1 MHLRKL
7 FMEFLHSPVP
17 LTIREQESKLYM
29 MLPLFCKVFGQA
41 KASSMTEK
49 FGDVCQFSAHVSRLM
64 VSEIRRRAANQPND
78 FASKSIIAFLMRDSA
93 EDTVSGWNLLNTL
106 NILASADTPVV
117 ECMVA
122 ASLPSNMVKCL
133 YLFYDLPLLDESNGQ
148 TGEDV
153 RNDVLTIKKL
163 YTQVLVKLCNYTA
176 TSRELVHT
184 DDLALLFTAISCP
197 IPKHNVQW
205 RSCVSEILMT
215 LTRYGL
221 DREVV
226 QYIHSKS
233 CFSQCIMNMRKIQQ
247 VNPLELVEMIVTL
260 VCCLKDS
267 SEISHFLLA
276 DFRSC
281 LGYLFLSELLLMLGE
296 MTGNE
301 AREACRNVTLLVS
314 SLVMIGHVT
323 LRPLV
328 SIGAPF
334 QDPAFQV
341 PEPLGGG
348 VSVRNI
354 EAFQVLHTVFL
365 KSTDKL
371 LCLNILDCVKNI
383 YCSDNANYFIL
394 QSQHTL
400 SLFVEKAPEKGTE
413 VQERIFK
420 LLELVICNLNWVP
433 CPELISV
440 SILFKNKSV
449 SDCHHVALCFLIRIV
464 SFDPK
469 YKEVFR
475 DVGVL
480 EVLTNCLK
488 QYSTELKDTYDSMAE
503 KESSEQDVVFCD
515 EADSSVL
522 DYPFLLM
529 GCLRL
534 LLENNSANAAMF
546 RECGGAQ
553 CVHDI
558 VPYSSCRTEALKI
571 IRELILSGGNDD
583 LGTLLSLM
591 HSTSQSE
598 VKLKSDVLDALLKV
612 FDLDPKTREG
622 FREVGGFVYVMS
634 VLINM
639 EGSLADPISTGWQNV
654 KREEILNLLRTVF
667 HVLTAA
673 IQDDPANKNF
683 MDEIRFQG
691 LSDTIRLL
699 GCFSLDAVNISP
711 STAGDQNKK
720 RITCMHGCDGKLPPT
735 TQQVQLLSRQPGVE
749 SIRSSVSFEGSLDL
763 HPSSVLFAANE
774 MIKNL
779 FDMATDSFGLKSGTS
794 IVYASPSELESVS
807 PGRNGV
813 GIPYIYHPGAIT
825 AAFDLLP
832 AIAELNDTLYSEG
845 CLELQ
850 LYWISHLQNLLKC
863 EHNQQVMCEA
873 GLPQQILDRCEVALI
888 TEEHP
893 LHAPLQRMFERLASQ
908 SLTPTVLRDFLRL
921 GSPLYS
927 RSFETLDENIMTA
940 TKLSKDTLAEK
951 TNDKKGE
958 TQDLSSNQVFRNE
971 LIKESPNKPTDI
983 HYVTPRKLSEIVNR
997 RLSDTTTPD
1006 ARSNTLTFRDVMLS
1020 MLVSSSESAS
1030 DVESNSDEEEYL
1042 IVTKDTSD
1050 KVISDHSPQFASDAD
1065 DDTPPQRPPRRPKPT
1080 ANNLDNSSGS
1090 ICDLD
1095 LCNQGYQMMLKAS
1108 GQGQDIPTAEVDGV
1122 DIDIISNTDQ
1132 VVSCIDQGEDTV
1144 ILDVKEQAIENKT
1157 DDSVELKSIEVESSN
1172 TSSNIIVDSDV
1183 DIPSTE
1189 PGEIVRSTETFPITN
1204 LEANAEYIDISSIKT
1219 QNTETNGESS
1229 AMPIA
1234 ETVSTDSPHK
1244 ASQLSCND
1252 ISVKL
1257 SLQIVESHLDPSDSC
1272 SNFKEPLNAI
1282 LNEENGVVHVDD
1294 SEKNEDRHDNEEKE
1308 MPLQCFGGG
1317 AVPLTRVKCVVSMTT
1332 PRDARAHGTSDCPS
1346 FVEFDMNVDGF
1357 GCMFLPAIAP
1367 QVSAG
1372 IATVSSV
1379 MAPAAVMGGVPGV
1392 GVGERMFPPQAG
1404 LTFVSWI
1411 CVDHYSDTTEDRH
1424 PIRLLTIMRQ
1434 FRSGSEK
1441 IPLNVPCLMISISAK
1456 DRMLV
1461 VCTDES
1467 CCIGDADSAA
1477 AQALRENDHTEA
1489 RFLSD
1494 QLLEEGR
1501 WHHVMVVLNKA
1512 LIRNS
1517 TCALFVDGKHV
1528 ATCRLKYIQ
1537 AAVAGSDSSVISV
1550 VPYISAYIGTPPDP
1564 KYRRCSRLLWKL
1576 GPTHLIEEPLSG
1588 AIADEMYRLGPN
1600 YVGSFQAPFPEGHLR
1615 VYGSEGVEPLVSEDK
1630 VMFGVHG
1637 HAKSVLTLAKIRK
1650 HFQKTDT
1657 KAVARELGLSTHDNT
1672 TPVRLIHNTAAHL
1685 QGASRSIGA
1694 IIIGCSGVRTF
1705 CPNPVSKLVE
1715 CIGGVSAMLG
1725 LVAMAT
1731 SVEGLYASVKALSC
1745 VLRSNPSARRDMER
1759 VRGYQILALLLRRK
1773 KHLLNTHILHLTFAL
1788 VGTVDSDRESSV
1800 IPNRV
1805 AFKDLLCDLEV
1816 WREAPADLQRSLFS
1830 HFLELLGPGSESV
1843 TNAELMQKLNLVP
1856 KLLFVLQDDSVTDA
1870 TAHTIAS
1877 VLSVLLSN
1885 TSDRKNLLRFG
1896 QFLVSTLP
1904 GNPLNE
1910 NELKLDAVTQSETS
1924 DEVVEGEEVLSPR
1937 RISLRNVM
1945 LELILCLIHAE
1956 GGELD
1961 QSFSDALQET
1971 LGFDWLLLFLQAHLH
1986 NTTVVRATRILVTI
2000 LSSLPTLN
2008 RFKEGLSTGS
2018 WLDGT
2023 GIMLN
2028 KTTYVVA
2035 GFNVGSVA
2043 DNQEKYQV
2051 NRDVCSVPGFLML
2064 DKLLPKHI
2072 DIPEIYHLVIALLL
2086 GHPVSD
2092 VYSGAQFDWDSLY
2105 SVFWSPSS
2113 SGVKLPTPSPQQ
2125 PVLYNIYCPEAAYV
2139 LLAMA
2144 HSMVNEAWEDTGDNS
2159 WLREYPVTLIQF
2171 LLFLYRNITAFS
2183 IVCSTQEFLEKLVAV
2198 LFPKARKMAKFQEL
2212 VDSEDEELFENH
2224 ELVSSLSRTLLSTH
2238 PARKCV
2244 FEFLRVIMT
2253 DSLTLPT
2260 AYKGHI
2266 IIDSI
2271 LESYPTKCSQPQL
2284 AEFQTEVLCAQIDY
2298 FLGGNLLSN
2307 PSAGPG
2313 NHGKIVANAFTFAS
2327 KVVDKLWV
2335 GNFVQGYKTV
2345 FNFLTSMIEG
2355 VKGQN
2360 VSLDSAYH
2368 SLNRTILFQLS
2379 RPLGRLTDQTS
2390 LLEFLHIL
2398 TTNHKLVFAPVNNEP
2413 EFIMGL
2419 CHWLLVMGT
2428 HKSLG
2433 ANDVKKSGENK
2444 DSEGAVSSSLDVGEE
2459 IEAAVERE
2467 EESSCTRLLAAAA
2480 ERVWDIFL
2488 QNKREAID
2496 DVFKISLPKPSF
2508 TSYKTLDYV
2517 EHMPVAV
2524 GGGTNLNLDLK
2535 SVRPLIADAATRM
2548 WVTYISNEEKHKN
2561 ETLGQP
2567 KQSAARRPATLRM
2580 LSTKKSKKETK
2591 DHRTLLRESH
2601 LWRMQH
2607 TKVVRDLVRLHHK
2620 NHLQNYQL
2628 IAKSVAEEWALMDA
2642 DLTRERGLWGPLCS
2656 SQLDK
2661 WALDMVE
2668 GPHRMRKKLCRNDMF
2683 YLHYPYDP
2691 KLAKVVKQ
2699 KPTKYKTPYS
2709 SDCKLHFKLRGKVVQ
2724 GLGPIEALTQQHVE
2738 GGETKALS
2746 ASHPISAEPSNFT
2759 EENEGSEVDNNQT
2772 IVKLLEA
2779 GETIRSMFRCARIQ
2793 GLDTTEGLFL
2803 FGKEHF
2809 YVVDG
2814 VTLLSTKEI
2823 KDIGSLPPG
2832 THDPIIP
2839 ITSHDKARSSTMER
2853 MCSKWAY
2860 EDIREVHKRR
2870 YLLQETAL
2878 EVFSSDG
2885 RNHFL
2890 VFPKPVRSKVYEKLV
2905 SKASTLRENAE
2916 ESVVGMKWDTDVEA
2930 GLGLINTLK
2939 GERSVTQRW
2948 ERGEITNFQYLM
2960 HLNTLAGRSYN
2971 DLMQYPVFP
2980 WVLADYH
2987 SEELDLTNPRSFRD
3001 FSKPMG
3007 AQSEERLAQFQKR
3020 YREWEDPTGETPP
3033 YHYGSHYSS
3042 AMIVASYLIRLE
3054 PFAQL
3059 FLRLQGG
3066 YFDLPDRL
3074 FHSAREAWLSAAKTN
3089 MADVKE
3095 LIPEFFYLPE
3105 FLTNQNKFEFGTKQ
3119 NGEVLGD
3126 VVLPPWAKND
3136 PREFIRLHRKALEC
3150 DYVSAHLHEWIDL
3163 IFGHKQQGQ
3172 LAVEANNVFLHYFY
3186 EGKVNIQGIDDPVKK
3201 NAAISIINN
3210 FGQTPKPLFKRAHP
3224 PKKVFRSVEPDSQT
3238 GMLVNVDRLFFHN
3251 LPNLVPSA
3259 QPVKELKGPVG
3270 QMIQTDNRGLLAVE
3284 RNKVLVPPH
3293 NNRYIAWGFGDLSM
3307 RTGVY
3312 ETERILAV
3320 YENFHIGQVLC
3331 ASCPDSRTL
3340 ITGGTSTL
3348 VCVWDMVKSTG
3359 REKKPQIILHE
3370 VLYGHHASVT
3380 CLAVSTAYNLIVSGS
3395 EDLTC
3400 IVWDLSKLTY
3410 VRQLSQHMAA
3420 ITAIAINDLT
3430 GDIATCA
3437 GTYLYVWSVNGQL
3450 VVKEN
3455 TSLQNNNHIQC
3466 CAMSELSEW
3475 DEENVILTGSVDGVV
3490 RMWGIEFFDEAEK
3503 SRRSVK
3509 LSPKTDRVS
3518 CDKQEKAGAQDPSW
3532 DSRSDSGFSYIR
3544 ADKASTDQSEP
3555 IKQEVASPEQAQ
3567 PLSGDVIEE
3576 THEEKRGDHVAIP
3589 EVGDDGTSKRHVTS
3603 HLRDES
3609 IDEGY
3614 VLVGHKENYESE
3626 DFLKPVWK
3634 RRLVLR
3640 HKLTMHTAFARED
3653 NAAPAAITAL
3663 LVSKDHRKLLVGDFR
3678 GRIYSWSVTDAAGR
3692 MADHWVKDEFAD
3704 QCSGCGIKFTTLIE
3718 RRHHCRD
3725 CGKVFCARCSSY
3737 EAEIT
3742 RLGIHAPVRVC
3753 QTCYNKIK
3761 KSSKKCKS

>member
-1 MHLRKL
+1 MQFVRKLVGGRPATNIHQSTEEEALSLRHLRKL

-17 LTIREQESKLYM
+17 LTVREQESKLYM

-41 KASSMTEK
+41 KPASMTEK
-49 FGDVCQFSAHVSRLM
+49 FGDVCQFAAHVSRLM
-64 VSEIRRRAANQPND
+64 VNEIRRRAANQRNEV
-78 FASKSIIAFLMRDSA
+78 ASKLILDFLMRDSA

-106 NILASADTPVV
+106 NILSSADTPVV

-133 YLFYDLPLLDESNGQ
+133 YLFYDLPPVEKTNEKTAEEVQDDL
-148 TGEDV
+148 
-153 RNDVLTIKKL
+153 LTIQKL
-163 YTQVLVKLCNYTA
+163 YTQVLVKLCNYYA

-184 DDLALLFTAISCP
+184 DDLALLFTAISCD

-215 LTRYGL
+215 LTRHGL
-221 DREVV
+221 DRDVV
-226 QYIHSKS
+226 HYIHSKS
-233 CFSQCIMNMRKIQQ
+233 CFAQCLMNMRKIQQ

-267 SEISHFLLA
+267 SAVSHYLLA

-281 LGYLFLSELLLMLGE
+281 HGYLFLTELLLMLGE

-301 AREACRNVTLLVS
+301 AREACRNVVLLVS

-334 QDPAFQV
+334 QDPEFEV
-341 PEPLGGG
+341 PEPIGGG
-348 VSVRNI
+348 SSVRNI
-354 EAFQVLHTVFL
+354 EGFQVLQSVFC
-365 KSTDKL
+365 KTTDKL
-371 LCLNILDCVKNI
+371 LCLNILDCINNI

-394 QSQHTL
+394 EPQHTL
-400 SLFVEKAPEKGTE
+400 SLFIGTVPEKHTE
-413 VQERIFK
+413 VQERIFR

-433 CPELISV
+433 CPELIAV
-440 SILFKNKSV
+440 SILFKNKPV
-449 SDCHHVALCFLIRIV
+449 YDYHQVALGFLIRIL
-464 SFDPK
+464 SYDPK
-469 YKEVFR
+469 YKDVFR

-488 QYSTELKDTYDSMAE
+488 QYADGLKEKYDETVKTASCQ
-503 KESSEQDVVFCD
+503 QDGNTFDDPEDLVP
-515 EADSSVL
+515 

-534 LLENNSANAAMF
+534 LLENNSTNATEF
-546 RECGGAQ
+546 RECGGAR
-553 CVHDI
+553 CIHNI
-558 VPYSSCRTEALKI
+558 VPYSSSRTEALKI

-583 LGTLLSLM
+583 LGTLLGLM
-591 HSTSQSE
+591 HSTPQSE
-598 VKLKSDVLDALLKV
+598 VKLKTDVLDALLKV
-612 FDLDPKTREG
+612 FDLDPRTRAV

-639 EGSLADPISTGWQNV
+639 EGSLASPVSFTWIDVVRGEVLI
-654 KREEILNLLRTVF
+654 LLRTVF

-683 MDEIRFQG
+683 MDEIRFRG

-699 GCFSLDAVNISP
+699 GCFSLNAVNVP
-711 STAGDQNKK
+711 SCCAGEEQKK
-720 RITCMHGCDGKLPPT
+720 WTMCERQFSQHVP
-735 TQQVQLLSRQPGVE
+735 LSAQPSGD
-749 SIRSSVSFEGSLDL
+749 SIRSSVTFEGTLDL
-763 HPSSVLFAANE
+763 NPHSVLFAANE
-774 MIKNL
+774 MLKNL
-779 FDMATDSFGLKSGTS
+779 FDMATDSFCLKSGS
-794 IVYASPSELESVS
+794 IIPVELT
-807 PGRNGV
+807 GRNGL
-813 GIPYIYHPGAIT
+813 GIPYIYHPGAVT
-825 AAFDLLP
+825 AAVDLLP
-832 AIAELNDTLYSEG
+832 AVSEMNGTVMSEG

-850 LYWISHLQNLLKC
+850 LYWICHLQNLLKC
-863 EHNQQVMCEA
+863 EHNQQMMCEA
-873 GLPQQILDRCEVALI
+873 GLPQQILDRCEAALI

-921 GSPLYS
+921 GFPLYCQS
-927 RSFETLDENIMTA
+927 LEAPNETSQNTAEANDETILEENPE
-940 TKLSKDTLAEK
+940 DK
-951 TNDKKGE
+951 TE
-958 TQDLSSNQVFRNE
+958 ESQDLNE
-971 LIKESPNKPTDI
+971 SLRKISDVT
-983 HYVTPRKLSEIVNR
+983 TPRKVSDIVNR
-997 RLSDTTTPD
+997 KLSDSE

-1020 MLVSSSESAS
+1020 MIQPSSESGS
-1030 DVESNSDEEEYL
+1030 DVESNSDEDEFL
-1042 IVTKDTSD
+1042 IVPNANPDPVPTCSGEGNEEENTES
-1050 KVISDHSPQFASDAD
+1050 
-1065 DDTPPQRPPRRPKPT
+1065 DDTPPRPPPRRSK
-1080 ANNLDNSSGS
+1080 ANSRRSFERSLELESNLT
-1090 ICDLD
+1090 
-1095 LCNQGYQMMLKAS
+1095 Y
-1108 GQGQDIPTAEVDGV
+1108 GQEFQVTMETDDEQKDVVTAEVDGV
-1122 DIDIISNTDQ
+1122 DIDTIGNTAQQ
-1132 VVSCIDQGEDTV
+1132 VACIDQGEDTV
-1144 ILDVKEQAIENKT
+1144 ILDLKGKAKEPIS
-1157 DDSVELKSIEVESSN
+1157 DS
-1172 TSSNIIVDSDV
+1172 
-1183 DIPSTE
+1183 STE
-1189 PGEIVRSTETFPITN
+1189 QSPERTHSESNVEVGSDNDDEN
-1204 LEANAEYIDISSIKT
+1204 LLSEGVVSNA
-1219 QNTETNGESS
+1219 
-1229 AMPIA
+1229 AA
-1234 ETVSTDSPHK
+1234 SPHK
-1244 ASQLSCND
+1244 AAEMSFDEFSMRLSQIAESNAGPPD
-1252 ISVKL
+1252 EGSVY
-1257 SLQIVESHLDPSDSC
+1257 QQTI
-1272 SNFKEPLNAI
+1272 A
-1282 LNEENGVVHVDD
+1282 LNEEGEDADDVDKD
-1294 SEKNEDRHDNEEKE
+1294 DDEEE
-1308 MPLQCFGGG
+1308 SCQLHGGG
-1317 AVPLTRVKCVVSMTT
+1317 AVSLTRVKCVVSMTT
-1332 PRDARAHGTSDCPS
+1332 PRDARAHGSTDCPC
-1346 FVEFDMNVDGF
+1346 FVEFDMSVDGF
-1357 GCMFLPAIAP
+1357 GCLFLPAIAP

-1404 LTFVSWI
+1404 LTFLAWI
-1411 CVDHYSDTTEDRH
+1411 CVDQYSDTTEDQH
-1424 PIRLLTIMRQ
+1424 PVRLMTIMRQ

-1441 IPLNVPCLMISISAK
+1441 IPNVPCLSISISAK

-1461 VCTDES
+1461 VCTDETG
-1467 CCIGDADSAA
+1467 CEDGYDSAA
-1477 AQALRENDHTEA
+1477 VQSQREREHTEA

-1528 ATCRLKYIQ
+1528 NTCRLKYIQ
-1537 AAVAGSDSSVISV
+1537 AAAVSPDATVVNVA
-1550 VPYISAYIGTPPDP
+1550 PYISAYLGTPPNP
-1564 KYRRCSRLLWKL
+1564 NYRRCSRLLWRL

-1588 AIADEMYRLGPN
+1588 STAEEMYRLGPN
-1600 YVGSFQAPFPEGHLR
+1600 YVGSYQAPCPEGQVR
-1615 VYGSEGVEPLVSEDK
+1615 VYGAEGVEPLVSEDK
-1630 VMFGVHG
+1630 VMFGIHG

-1650 HFQKTDT
+1650 HFRKSDT
-1657 KAVARELGLSTHDNT
+1657 RAVARELGLSTHDNT

-1685 QGASRSIGA
+1685 QGASRTIGA

-1705 CPNPVSKLVE
+1705 CPNPVSKLIE
-1715 CIGGVSAMLG
+1715 CIGGVSALLG

-1731 SVEGLYASVKALSC
+1731 DVEGLYASVKALSC

-1759 VRGYQILALLLRRK
+1759 TRGYQILALLFRRK

-1843 TNAELMQKLNLVP
+1843 KNAELMQRLNLVP
-1856 KLLFVLQDDSVTDA
+1856 KLLFVLQDDSVTDS

-1885 TSDRKNLLRFG
+1885 TNERKNLLRFG

-1904 GNPLNE
+1904 AHPANE
-1910 NELKLDAVTQSETS
+1910 NELKLDAVPSPETIT
-1924 DEVVEGEEVLSPR
+1924 EGGEGEETLSPR
-1937 RISLRNVM
+1937 RICLRNVM
-1945 LELILCLIHAE
+1945 LELILCLIYAE

-1961 QSFSDALQET
+1961 HSFADALHET
-1971 LGFDWLLLFLQAHLH
+1971 LGFDWLLLFIQAHLH
-1986 NTTVVRATRILVTI
+1986 NTTVVRATRILVTM
-2000 LSSLPTLN
+2000 LSSPPALN
-2008 RFKEGLSTGS
+2008 RFREGLGS
-2018 WLDGT
+2018 GNWLDGT
-2023 GIMLN
+2023 EIMLN

-2043 DNQEKYQV
+2043 DNKQKYQI
-2051 NRDVCSVPGFLML
+2051 NREVCTVPGFLML

-2072 DIPEIYHLVIALLL
+2072 DIPEVYHLVIALLL

-2092 VYSGAQFDWDSLY
+2092 VYAGVQFDWDSLT

-2113 SGVKLPTPSPQQ
+2113 SGVKFPTPSPQE
-2125 PVLYNIYCPEAAYV
+2125 PGARNIYCAEAAHM
-2139 LLAMA
+2139 LLSMA
-2144 HSMVNEAWEDTGDNS
+2144 NIMVNEAWEDTADNS
-2159 WLREYPVTLIQF
+2159 RLREYPETLIQF
-2171 LLFLYRNITAFS
+2171 LLFLYRNISSFS
-2183 IVCSTQEFLEKLVAV
+2183 VVCTSQEFLEKLVAV
-2198 LFPKARKMAKFQEL
+2198 LFPKRRNLAKFQEL
-2212 VDSEDEELFENH
+2212 ASDSENEWEPGTEA
-2224 ELVSSLSRTLLSTH
+2224 EPSSFSSKTLLITH

-2253 DSLTLPT
+2253 DALTSPTSAKSL
-2260 AYKGHI
+2260 GV
-2266 IIDSI
+2266 IDTI
-2271 LESYPTKCSQPQL
+2271 LESYPLKCSQPQQ
-2284 AEFQTEVLCAQIDY
+2284 AEFQTEVLCAQIDF
-2298 FLGGNLLSN
+2298 FLGGNLLTN
-2307 PSAGPG
+2307 PSAGSG
-2313 NHGKIVANAFTFAS
+2313 NHAKIVANAFSFAS
-2327 KVVDKLWV
+2327 KVVDKLWI

-2345 FNFLTSMIEG
+2345 FNFLTSMIEA
-2355 VKGQN
+2355 VKGQS

-2379 RPLGRLTDQTS
+2379 RPLARLTDQTS

-2413 EFIMGL
+2413 DFIAGL

-2428 HKSLG
+2428 HKSLAIG
-2433 ANDVKKSGENK
+2433 DKSRVKENKKSEAIVGTP
-2444 DSEGAVSSSLDVGEE
+2444 DVGEE
-2459 IEAAVERE
+2459 ATEEVDSDLLESE

-2480 ERVWDIFL
+2480 ERVWDIFV
-2488 QNKREAID
+2488 QNKREAMEDAFRIA
-2496 DVFKISLPKPSF
+2496 LPKPSF
-2508 TSYKTLDYV
+2508 TSYSSRDYV
-2517 EHMPVAV
+2517 EHMPM
-2524 GGGTNLNLDLK
+2524 GGASNLNLDLK
-2535 SVRPLIADAATRM
+2535 SVRPLIGEVATRM
-2548 WVTYISNEEKHKN
+2548 WLAYISVEERRKA
-2561 ETLGQP
+2561 ETLGTP
-2567 KQSAARRPATLRM
+2567 KTTVKGKSGPSLRM
-2580 LSTKKSKKETK
+2580 LSRKTSRKENK
-2591 DHRTLLRESH
+2591 DPRMLLSESH
-2601 LWRMQH
+2601 LWRMKH

-2628 IAKSVAEEWALMDA
+2628 ISKSVAEEWALMDA
-2642 DLTRERGLWGPLCS
+2642 DLTRERGLWGPPSS

-2668 GPHRMRKKLCRNDMF
+2668 GPHRMRKKMYRNDMF
-2683 YLHYPYDP
+2683 YLHYPYD
-2691 KLAKVVKQ
+2691 AKVARQNRERSLKGRV
-2699 KPTKYKTPYS
+2699 PIS
-2709 SDCKLHFKLRGKVVQ
+2709 SDSKIHYKLRGRIVQ
-2724 GLGPIEALTQQHVE
+2724 GVGPIEALTQQQVSE
-2738 GGETKALS
+2738 GGEKKVLTMQ
-2746 ASHPISAEPSNFT
+2746 PISSEPSNIT

-2779 GETIRSMFRCARIQ
+2779 GETITSMFRCATIQ
-2793 GLDTTEGLFL
+2793 GLDTAEGLFL

-2823 KDIGSLPPG
+2823 KDIDSLPQG

-2839 ITSHDKARSSTMER
+2839 TSSHDKPRSSTTER

-2870 YLLQETAL
+2870 YLFQETAL

-2890 VFPKPVRSKVYEKLV
+2890 VFPKPVRSKVYDKLV
-2905 SKASTLRENAE
+2905 ARASTLRENAE
-2916 ESVVGMKWDTDVEA
+2916 ESVVGMKRDTDVEA
-2930 GLGLINTLK
+2930 GLGLINTLM

-2980 WVLADYH
+2980 WVLADYQ
-2987 SEELDLTNPRSFRD
+2987 SEELDLTNPKTFRV

-3007 AQSEERLAQFQKR
+3007 AQSKDRLMQFQKK
-3020 YREWEDPTGETPP
+3020 YREWEDPTGEIPP
-3033 YHYGSHYSS
+3033 YHYGTHYSS
-3042 AMIVASYLIRLE
+3042 TMIVASYLIRLE
-3054 PFAQL
+3054 PFTQH
-3059 FLRLQGG
+3059 FLRVQGN
-3066 YFDLPDRL
+3066 FDLPDRL
-3074 FHSAREAWLSAAKTN
+3074 FHSVKDAWLSAAKTN

-3105 FLTNQNKFEFGTKQ
+3105 FLTNHNKFEFGTKQ

-3126 VVLPPWAKND
+3126 IILPPWAKGD

-3163 IFGHKQQGQ
+3163 IFGYKQQGP
-3172 LAVEANNVFLHYFY
+3172 LAEEANNVFYYYYY
-3186 EGKVNIQGIDDPVKK
+3186 ESNVDFHRIDDPIKK
-3201 NAAISIINN
+3201 KSIISMIDN
-3210 FGQTPKPLFKRAHP
+3210 FGQTPKQLFKRAHP
-3224 PKKVFRSVEPDSQT
+3224 PKRVFRSVESDAQT
-3238 GMLVNVDRLFFHN
+3238 GTLVNVDRLFFHN

-3284 RNKVLVPPH
+3284 KNKVLVPPH

-3307 RTGVY
+3307 RTGFY

-3331 ASCPDSRTL
+3331 ASCPDSHTL

-3348 VCVWDMVKSTG
+3348 VCVWDMVKSSG

-3395 EDLTC
+3395 EDKTC

-3410 VRQLSQHMAA
+3410 VRQLSQHMAP

-3450 VVKEN
+3450 IAKEN

-3475 DEENVILTGSVDGVV
+3475 DEENVILTGSMDGVV
-3490 RMWGIEFFDEAEK
+3490 RFWGIEFFDEAAK
-3503 SRRSVK
+3503 NRRRSLLP
-3509 LSPKTDRVS
+3509 LSPKSDGSTPKS
-3518 CDKQEKAGAQDPSW
+3518 KQVDSAAGVRDESQGTGTQYSSSQPQLSP
-3532 DSRSDSGFSYIR
+3532 DSSPTGS
-3544 ADKASTDQSEP
+3544 DKASVDQSP
-3555 IKQEVASPEQAQ
+3555 QSNQSAVISEQAE
-3567 PLSGDVIEE
+3567 PRAKLSSDE
-3576 THEEKRGDHVAIP
+3576 TSEEKSGDHVTVTAA
-3589 EVGDDGTSKRHVTS
+3589 EDSGKSEGVEKRPHVTPN
-3603 HLRDES
+3603 LRDES
-3609 IDEGY
+3609 IDEDY
-3614 VLVGHKENYESE
+3614 VIIHHKGNEKG
-3626 DFLKPVWK
+3626 DLPKPVWR

-3653 NAAPAAITAL
+3653 NAAPAAITSL

-3704 QCSGCGIKFTTLIE
+3704 LCSSCGIKFKFIE

-3737 EAEIT
+3737 ESEVT

-3753 QTCYNKIK
+3753 HACYSKLK
-3761 KSSKKCKS
+3761 KSSKKTNS

>member
-1 MHLRKL
+1 MEFVRKLVGRPGRTGSNIQLSSNQDEALSLMHLRKL

-17 LTIREQESKLYM
+17 LSTHEQESKLYM

-41 KASSMTEK
+41 KPSSMTEK

-64 VSEIRRRAANQPND
+64 VNEIRRRAANQPRD
-78 FASKSIIAFLMRDSA
+78 CASKSIIAFLMRDSA
-93 EDTVSGWNLLNTL
+93 ENTVSGWNLLNTL
-106 NILASADTPVV
+106 NFLASADTPVV

-133 YLFYDLPLLDESNGQ
+133 YLFYDLPLLEKGNENTDKDVY
-148 TGEDV
+148 EDV
-153 RNDVLTIKKL
+153 QTIQKL
-163 YTQVLVKLCNYTA
+163 FTQVLVKLCNYTA

-184 DDLALLFTAISCP
+184 DDMALLFTAISCP
-197 IPKHNVQW
+197 ILNHNAQW

-226 QYIHSKS
+226 HYIHSKS
-233 CFSQCIMNMRKIQQ
+233 CFSQCLMNMRKIQQ
-247 VNPLELVEMIVTL
+247 DNPLELVEMIVTL

-267 SEISHFLLA
+267 SEISHYLLA

-281 LGYLFLSELLLMLGE
+281 HGYLFLSELLLMLGD

-301 AREACRNVTLLVS
+301 AHEACRNVTLLVS

-334 QDPAFQV
+334 QDPDFQI
-341 PEPLGGG
+341 PEPVGGG

-365 KSTDKL
+365 KTTDKL
-371 LCLNILDCVKNI
+371 LCLNILDCINNI

-400 SLFVEKAPEKGTE
+400 SLFVEKAPEKDTD
-413 VQERIFK
+413 VKERIFK

-449 SDCHHVALCFLIRIV
+449 SDCHQIALCFLIRIV
-464 SFDPK
+464 NFDSK
-469 YKEVFR
+469 YKDVFR

-488 QYSTELKDTYDSMAE
+488 QYTSDLKEKFENEKTTPEMYAGVFSGTDYD
-503 KESSEQDVVFCD
+503 VR
-515 EADSSVL
+515 

-529 GCLRL
+529 GCLRV
-534 LLENNSANAAMF
+534 LLENNSTNAAMF
-546 RECGGAQ
+546 RECGGSL

-558 VPYSSCRTEALKI
+558 VPYASCRSEALKI
-571 IRELILSGGNDD
+571 VRELILSGGNDD
-583 LGTLLSLM
+583 LGTLLRLM
-591 HSTSQSE
+591 HSSSPSE
-598 VKLKSDVLDALLKV
+598 VKLKSDVFDTLLKV
-612 FDLDPKTREG
+612 FDLDPRTRAG

-639 EGSLADPISTGWQNV
+639 EGSLADPISAVWKNV
-654 KREEILNLLRTVF
+654 KREEVLNLLRTVF

-683 MDEIRFQG
+683 MDEIRFRG

-699 GCFSLDAVNISP
+699 GCFSVDAVNIQSFP
-711 STAGDQNKK
+711 AAGDRNKK
-720 RITCMHGCDGKLPPT
+720 WTTHSHEKKLPT
-735 TQQVQLLSRQPGVE
+735 MTVTQQPSVD
-749 SIRSSVSFEGSLDL
+749 SIRSSVSLESSLDID
-763 HPSSVLFAANE
+763 PSSVLFAANE
-774 MIKNL
+774 LIKNL

-794 IVYASPSELESVS
+794 IIYASTSEVESIS
-807 PGRNGV
+807 QGRVGL
-813 GIPYIYHPGAIT
+813 GIPYIYHPGAVT

-832 AIAELNDTLYSEG
+832 AISEANVSVYSEG
-845 CLELQ
+845 CLDLQ

-873 GLPQQILDRCEVALI
+873 GLPQQILDRCDTALV

-908 SLTPTVLRDFLRL
+908 SLTPTVLRNFLRL

-927 RSFETLDENIMTA
+927 QSLETAEENVIA
-940 TKLSKDTLAEK
+940 GTKLNESHAKGTKDEE
-951 TNDKKGE
+951 GE
-958 TQDLSSNQVFRNE
+958 ANRQSFHNE
-971 LIKESPNKPTDI
+971 FIKESFNNKPTDV
-983 HYVTPRKLSEIVNR
+983 HYVTPRKLSDMVSK
-997 RLSDTTTPD
+997 RLSE
-1006 ARSNTLTFRDVMLS
+1006 ASAEAHSNALTYRDMLS
-1020 MLVSSSESAS
+1020 MLASSSESGS
-1030 DVESNSDEEEYL
+1030 DAESNSDEDEYL
-1042 IVTKDTSD
+1042 IVTNDTSE
-1050 KVISDHSPQFASDAD
+1050 KNNPEYSPQFASDAD
-1065 DDTPPQRPPRRPKPT
+1065 DDIPPQRPPRRSKQMG
-1080 ANNLDNSSGS
+1080 NNYSHSPSSDSMQDFNSCS
-1090 ICDLD
+1090 
-1095 LCNQGYQMMLKAS
+1095 QGYRVISKAND
-1108 GQGQDIPTAEVDGV
+1108 QPQDLPRAEVDGV
-1122 DIDIISNTDQ
+1122 DIDTIGNTDKEF
-1132 VVSCIDQGEDTV
+1132 SFIDQGEDTV
-1144 ILDVKEQAIENKT
+1144 ILDVKEESIDNGIDGA
-1157 DDSVELKSIEVESSN
+1157 VELTGTQVECFEANN
-1172 TSSNIIVDSDV
+1172 TMSGNDV
-1183 DIPSTE
+1183 AGSYAE
-1189 PGEIVRSTETFPITN
+1189 PGEFSQNT
-1204 LEANAEYIDISSIKT
+1204 
-1219 QNTETNGESS
+1219 NTETTESRGKS
-1229 AMPIA
+1229 ISV
-1234 ETVSTDSPHK
+1234 ETGNTETSINITTSPMITEAVSTDLHHE

-1252 ISVKL
+1252 ISRRL
-1257 SLQIVESHLDPSDSC
+1257 SLQVAETCLDRSSNC
-1272 SNFKEPLNAI
+1272 SNSKEPMNATLNDEGGDAEDTEKDEDGDK
-1282 LNEENGVVHVDD
+1282 EE
-1294 SEKNEDRHDNEEKE
+1294 EEEDEEE
-1308 MPLQCFGGG
+1308 PLQSFGGG
-1317 AVPLTRVKCVVSMTT
+1317 AVPLTRVKCMVSMTT
-1332 PRDARAHGTSDCPS
+1332 PKDARAHGSTDCPS

-1357 GCMFLPAIAP
+1357 GCLFLPAIAP
-1367 QVSAG
+1367 QVSSG

-1379 MAPAAVMGGVPGV
+1379 MAPSAVMGGVPGV
-1392 GVGERMFPPQAG
+1392 GVGERVFPPQAG
-1404 LTFVSWI
+1404 LTFVTWI
-1411 CVDHYSDTTEDRH
+1411 CVDNYSDTTEDQH

-1434 FRSGSEK
+1434 FRSGNER
-1441 IPLNVPCLMISISAK
+1441 IPINVPCLMISISAK

-1467 CCIGDADSAA
+1467 SCLGDADSVASLA
-1477 AQALRENDHTEA
+1477 YREHDRTEA

-1494 QLLEEGR
+1494 LLLEEGR

-1528 ATCRLKYIQ
+1528 TTCRLKYIQ
-1537 AAVAGSDSSVISV
+1537 AAAVSPDSTVITSA
-1550 VPYISAYIGTPPDP
+1550 PYISAYIGTPPNP
-1564 KYRRCSRLLWKL
+1564 SYRRCSRLLWRL

-1588 AIADEMYRLGPN
+1588 ATAEQMYRLGPN
-1600 YVGSFQAPFPEGHLR
+1600 YVGSFQAPCPEGQLK
-1615 VYGSEGVEPLVSEDK
+1615 VYGGEGVEPLVSEDK
-1630 VMFGVHG
+1630 VMFGIHG
-1637 HAKSVLTLAKIRK
+1637 HAKSVLTLLKIRK
-1650 HFQKTDT
+1650 YFRRTDA
-1657 KAVARELGLSTHDNT
+1657 KAVARELGLTTHDNT

-1685 QGASRSIGA
+1685 QGASRTIGA
-1694 IIIGCSGVRTF
+1694 IVIGCSGVRTF
-1705 CPNPVSKLVE
+1705 SPNPVSKLIE
-1715 CIGGVSAMLG
+1715 CIGGVSSLLG
-1725 LVAMAT
+1725 LVAMST

-1856 KLLFVLQDDSVTDA
+1856 KLLFVLQDDSVTDS

-1885 TSDRKNLLRFG
+1885 TSERKNLLRFG

-1904 GNPLNE
+1904 VNSFNE
-1910 NELKLDAVTQSETS
+1910 NVLNVDVMTQSQQSSETGG
-1924 DEVVEGEEVLSPR
+1924 DGEEVLSPR
-1937 RISLRNVM
+1937 RICLRNVM
-1945 LELILCLIHAE
+1945 LELVLCLIHAE
-1956 GGELD
+1956 GGEVD

-1986 NTTVVRATRILVTI
+1986 NTTVVRATRILVTM
-2000 LSSLPTLN
+2000 LSLMPTLN
-2008 RFKEGLSTGS
+2008 RFKDGLCTGS

-2023 GIMLN
+2023 DIILN

-2043 DNQEKYQV
+2043 ENKENYQV
-2051 NRDVCSVPGFLML
+2051 NREVCSVPGFLML

-2072 DIPEIYHLVIALLL
+2072 DIPEIYQLVIALLL

-2105 SVFWSPSS
+2105 SVFWSPSA
-2113 SGVKLPTPSPQQ
+2113 SGVKLPTPSPQE
-2125 PVLYNIYCPEAAYV
+2125 PGLYNIYCPEAAYV

-2144 HSMVNEAWEDTGDNS
+2144 HIMVNEAWENTEDNS

-2171 LLFLYRNITAFS
+2171 LLFLYRNIASFS
-2183 IVCSTQEFLEKLVAV
+2183 IVCCSSEFLEKLVAV
-2198 LFPKARKMAKFQEL
+2198 LFPKSRKMAKLQEF
-2212 VDSEDEELFENH
+2212 VESDSEEIIENH
-2224 ELVSSLSRTLLSTH
+2224 CEAASSSQTLLITH

-2253 DSLTLPT
+2253 DSLVSPT
-2260 AYKGHI
+2260 ASKGQV

-2271 LESYPTKCSQPQL
+2271 LESYPSNCSQSQQ
-2284 AEFQTEVLCAQIDY
+2284 AEFQTEVLCAQIEY

-2313 NHGKIVANAFTFAS
+2313 NHSKIVANAFIFAS
-2327 KVVDKLWV
+2327 KVVDILWA
-2335 GNFVQGYKTV
+2335 GNFAQGYKTV
-2345 FNFLTSMIEG
+2345 FNFLTNMIEG

-2360 VSLDSAYH
+2360 VSLESGYH

-2379 RPLGRLTDQTS
+2379 RPLARLTDQTS

-2398 TTNHKLVFAPVNNEP
+2398 TTNHKLVFASVNNEP
-2413 EFIMGL
+2413 EFIAGV

-2428 HKSLG
+2428 HKYVD
-2433 ANDVKKSGENK
+2433 A
-2444 DSEGAVSSSLDVGEE
+2444 SEKTSEELEPEVATAVSL
-2459 IEAAVERE
+2459 E
-2467 EESSCTRLLAAAA
+2467 EESSCSRLLAAAA

-2496 DVFKISLPKPSF
+2496 DAFKISLPKPSF
-2508 TSYKTLDYV
+2508 TSYKTMDYV
-2517 EHMPVAV
+2517 EHIPMAM
-2524 GGGTNLNLDLK
+2524 GSATNLNLDLK
-2535 SVRPLIADAATRM
+2535 SVRPIISDAATRM
-2548 WVTYISNEEKHKN
+2548 WLMYISNEEKHKI
-2561 ETLGQP
+2561 ETLGHL
-2567 KQSAARRPATLRM
+2567 KQSISKKHSLRM
-2580 LSTKKSKKETK
+2580 LSTKKTKKETRDLK
-2591 DHRTLLRESH
+2591 ALLNDSHR
-2601 LWRMQH
+2601 WRMQH

-2628 IAKSVAEEWALMDA
+2628 ISKSVAEEWALMDA
-2642 DLTRERGLWGPLCS
+2642 DLTRERGLWGPPCS

-2691 KLAKVVKQ
+2691 KLARVRKQ
-2699 KPTKYKTPYS
+2699 KPTKYKAPYS
-2709 SDCKLHFKLRGKVVQ
+2709 SDCKLHYELRGKVVL
-2724 GLGPIEALTQQHVE
+2724 GLGPIEAITQQKVE
-2738 GGETKALS
+2738 GGETKVLPS
-2746 ASHPISAEPSNFT
+2746 QPISAEPSNFT
-2759 EENEGSEVDNNQT
+2759 EENEGCEVGNNQT

-2793 GLDTTEGLFL
+2793 GLDTAEGLFL
-2803 FGKEHF
+2803 FGQHHF

-2839 ITSHDKARSSTMER
+2839 ITSHEKARSSTMER

-2860 EDIREVHKRR
+2860 GDIREVHKRR
-2870 YLLQETAL
+2870 YLLQEAAL

-2890 VFPKPVRSKVYEKLV
+2890 VFPKPVMSKVYEKLV

-2930 GLGLINTLK
+2930 GLGLINTLM

-2960 HLNTLAGRSYN
+2960 HLNTIAGRSYN

-2987 SEELDLTNPRSFRD
+2987 SEELDLTNPLTFRD

-3007 AQSEERLAQFQKR
+3007 GQSEERLAQFQKR

-3074 FHSAREAWLSAAKTN
+3074 FHSVRDAWLSASQTN

-3105 FLTNQNKFEFGTKQ
+3105 FLANQNKFDFGSKQ

-3163 IFGHKQQGQ
+3163 IFGNKQQGP

-3210 FGQTPKPLFKRAHP
+3210 FGQTPKPLFRRAHP

-3251 LPNLVPSA
+3251 LPNLVPSG

-3270 QMIQTDNRGLLAVE
+3270 LMIQTDNRGLLAVE
-3284 RNKVLVPPH
+3284 RNKVLVPPY
-3293 NNRYIAWGFGDLSM
+3293 NNRYISWGFGDLSM

-3312 ETERILAV
+3312 ETERILSV

-3348 VCVWDMVKSTG
+3348 VCVWDMVKSG
-3359 REKKPQIILHE
+3359 SREKKPQIILHE

-3410 VRQLSQHMAA
+3410 VRQLSPHAAA

-3430 GDIATCA
+3430 GDIASCA
-3437 GTYLYVWSVNGQL
+3437 GTHLYVWSVNGQL
-3450 VVKEN
+3450 IVTES
-3455 TSLQNNNHIQC
+3455 TSPQNNNHIQC

-3475 DEENVILTGSVDGVV
+3475 DEENVILTGSMDGVV
-3490 RMWGIEFFDEAEK
+3490 RMWGIEFYDDAEK
-3503 SRRSVK
+3503 SRSSTKV
-3509 LSPKTDRVS
+3509 SPKTTDLIS
-3518 CDKQEKAGAQDPSW
+3518 HDKQEEKGGDEGPW
-3532 DSRSDSGFSYIR
+3532 DVQSYSHSSTTKE
-3544 ADKASTDQSEP
+3544 DKASTNLSTS
-3555 IKQEVASPEQAQ
+3555 IKRTVIFPEEAQ
-3567 PLSGDVIEE
+3567 PQTVHVNEE
-3576 THEEKRGDHVAIP
+3576 VNEEKIGDHQTTPP
-3589 EVGDDGTSKRHVTS
+3589 ESTDGMNKRHVTPN
-3603 HLRDES
+3603 LRDES

-3614 VLVGHKENYESE
+3614 VLVGHKEKYENQ
-3626 DFLKPVWK
+3626 DLNQPVWK

-3663 LVSKDHRKLLVGDFR
+3663 LVSKDHRKLFVGDFR

-3737 EAEIT
+3737 EAEIS

-3761 KSSKKCKS
+3761 KASKKTKS